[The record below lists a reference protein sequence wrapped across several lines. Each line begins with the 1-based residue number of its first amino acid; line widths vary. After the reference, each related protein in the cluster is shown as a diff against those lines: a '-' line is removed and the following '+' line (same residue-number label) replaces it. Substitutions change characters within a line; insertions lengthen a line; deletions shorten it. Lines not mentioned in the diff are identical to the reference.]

1 MARIHAIAK
10 FTYCWGM
17 AIAAVAIV
25 YRLLSATTLGEAV
38 YRATTIQP
46 RNCLQLS
53 ALLLLI
59 CIASEAYASA
69 VAKTQ

>member
-1 MARIHAIAK
+1 MARIHSIAK
-10 FTYCWGM
+10 FTYRWGVV
-17 AIAAVAIV
+17 AAVVAVV
-25 YRLLSATTLGEAV
+25 YRLLSIGGVGKAIANT
-38 YRATTIQP
+38 TTIEP

-53 ALLLLI
+53 VLLLLM